1 MQNFFTLTCPSCGG
15 KTTYQAGDARVV
27 CQYCGNEHI
36 FRWNDQPVLTP
47 REWLRIRPRQPR
59 PRSVQLEQ
67 KNGELQLEW
76 RWFSPKY
83 IPLAFFCVAWDAFLI
98 FWYSMAFGMD
108 APWIMIVFPVAHLA
122 VGVGLTYSTLAGFLN
137 STKIR
142 LTQTTFSVQHDPL
155 PWWGEVKGPISEV
168 RQFYCREQ
176 SPKNSEGARSYQLV
190 AVLADERQLNLV
202 SNLDSPDVG
211 WFLEQQSEGY
221 LGILDKRVAD
231 ELQTGVK
238 PG

>member
-1 MQNFFTLTCPSCGG
+1 
-15 KTTYQAGDARVV
+15 
-27 CQYCGNEHI
+27 
-36 FRWNDQPVLTP
+36 
-47 REWLRIRPRQPR
+47 
-59 PRSVQLEQ
+59 VQLEQ

-98 FWYSMAFGMD
+98 FWYSIAFGMD

-155 PWWGEVKGPISEV
+155 PWWGEVKVPISEV

-211 WFLEQQSEGY
+211 WFLEQQIEGY
-221 LGILDKRVAD
+221 LGIQDKRVAD